1 MKFITRFLVVFA
13 FAVNA
18 FVIQASAAPCPHM
31 KRDMV
36 QAEKTMPCH
45 DINEAKDKKAQNTY
59 DTQHCD
65 GLCLCSFVS
74 ASALTLP
81 DIYAAQDVFVSS
93 QRILKTANDILL
105 SFATAPPLQPP
116 KSLS

>member
-13 FAVNA
+13 FAMNA
-18 FVIQASAAPCPHM
+18 FVIQASAAPCPHI
-31 KRDMV
+31 KRDTV
-36 QAEKTMPCH
+36 QAKKAMPCH
-45 DINEAKDKKAQNTY
+45 DMNEAKDQKTQNTN

-93 QRILKTANDILL
+93 QRIQKTANYILL

-116 KSLS
+116 KALS